1 MLQGTEPGCA
11 QLRAEPAQEN
21 HGLETKVE
29 LSQVLVTY

>member
-11 QLRAEPAQEN
+11 QLCVEPAQEK
-21 HGLETKVE
+21 HGLETKAE